1 MPLADFPDAIEGQ
14 APCGSRCRFHDA
26 AELGPDGL
34 QAAIEMEFMVRLV
47 ARYNVEGSGFGALF
61 LEFTTPGIA
70 CYVEVGYHAATDKLK
85 CCFLSYIG
93 LVEPVDV
100 EPADMHAVPFKLTLV
115 CMGEYM
121 PLGNSWVSCVNER
134 MLLSD
139 LCRQYGGVWGVNL
152 LKQTPYDLRS
162 VIVSERIA
170 IDFDELR
177 AMETARLEALAA
189 KAVFS
194 KMMRSRK
201 KMEARKTRARK
212 SRKVDDGKA
221 CTEEDAT
228 ASSEA
233 SEGAA

>member
-14 APCGSRCRFHDA
+14 APGGSHCRFRGA
-26 AELGPDGL
+26 ADLGPDGL
-34 QAAIEMEFMVRLV
+34 KAAIEMEFMVRLV

-61 LEFTTPGIA
+61 LECTTPGIT
-70 CYVEVGYHAATDKLK
+70 CYVEVGYHATTDKLK

-93 LVEPVDV
+93 PRDV
-100 EPADMHAVPFKLTLV
+100 EPAYMLAVPFRLTLV

-139 LCRQYGGVWGVNL
+139 LCRQYGGLWGVNL

-194 KMMRSRK
+194 EMMRSRK
-201 KMEARKTRARK
+201 
-212 SRKVDDGKA
+212 G
-221 CTEEDAT
+221 
-228 ASSEA
+228 
-233 SEGAA
+233 